1 MRESFLDLLR
11 ESTSFFSTLQEENRQ
26 EIVSLLFE
34 NGGMS
39 VTEITDKMDLSR
51 PAISHHL
58 KLLLQTDL
66 VYFEKRGKERVY
78 FLNVECVKRNVER
91 FMNLL
96 NQF

>member
-66 VYFEKRGKERVY
+66 VYVEKRGKERVY
-78 FLNVECVKRNVER
+78 FLNVECVKLNVKR

>member
-66 VYFEKRGKERVY
+66 VYVEKRGKERVY
-78 FLNVECVKRNVER
+78 FLNVECVKSNVER

>member
-39 VTEITDKMDLSR
+39 VTEITDKMNLSR

-66 VYFEKRGKERVY
+66 VYVEKRGKERVY
-78 FLNVECVKRNVER
+78 FLNVECVKSNVER

>member
-1 MRESFLDLLR
+1 MKESFLDLLR

>member
-1 MRESFLDLLR
+1 MKESFLDLLR

-34 NGGMS
+34 HGGMS
-39 VTEITDKMDLSR
+39 VTEITAKMDLSR

-66 VYFEKRGKERVY
+66 VYVEKRGKERVY
-78 FLNVECVKRNVER
+78 FLNVECVKRNVDR